1 MNFLYP
7 GFLFALLAVAIPILI
22 HLFNFRKFKRVY
34 FSNVQFLK
42 EAKEEGT
49 AREKLK
55 HLLLLISRILA
66 LVFLVLAFAQP
77 ILSSG
82 PATKKNLTDNVVSIY
97 VDNSFSMETVNKAG
111 SLLDEAKRRAIEIV
125 RGYDL
130 NARFRLIT
138 NDFEGRHQRLVNR
151 EEFIDLL
158 EEVKI
163 SSAMRTL
170 QQVINRELGSSNANI
185 NRTDYIISDFQT
197 SFVGSTPITSNP
209 EIHANLIKLNANK
222 LPNVAIDSLWFLSP
236 LHKPN
241 DAEKLVVHLKNYSN
255 QEVKGISVNLSI
267 NQQQR
272 SVSRLNL
279 PANGFR
285 NDTLSFSGLKS
296 GWQKGTVSL
305 KDYPVTFDDQLNF
318 TFKVDQ
324 EMRVLSIYGGK
335 NEKYIKSLFSVD
347 TYFKL
352 SEMQESN
359 INYSNFNNYKLI
371 ILNELKEPSS
381 GLAES
386 IKIFLK
392 NGGSVVIFPDL
403 NGNQQEYSSFLNA
416 ISLPSVK
423 ESKKETLF
431 VNTIDLKN
439 ELFKDVFEQI
449 PKTLDL
455 PKVEHYFLYEPQT
468 KSNRI
473 NILQVP
479 PNQLFFAQ
487 YRVNNGKVFLSAT
500 SLDAKDSNLPLHPI
514 FVPLMYRIAFASTGT
529 TRLFYT
535 LGKDD
540 LLEGQKITLGSN
552 QSLKLTAKKFDVI
565 PELRQVPGNTLLYV
579 ADQVKTA
586 GFYNLNKA
594 DSLLAVYAFNENR
607 KESNM
612 TYATDKSLNDLFPK
626 NKATVFNMQKD
637 KISSGLDLKN
647 NSNEL
652 WKLCIVLCAVFLGVE
667 ILLIKFFN
675 KTKNLKTS

>member
-7 GFLFALLAVAIPILI
+7 GFLFALLAVVIPVLI

-55 HLLLLISRILA
+55 NLLLLFARIFA
-66 LVFLVLAFAQP
+66 IIFLVLAFAQP

-82 PATKKNLTDNVVSIY
+82 TAAKKDLNNNVVSIY
-97 VDNSFSMETVNKAG
+97 VDNSFSMEAVNKEG

-125 RGYDL
+125 KGYDL
-130 NARFRLIT
+130 NARFRLLT

-151 EEFIDLL
+151 EEFINLL
-158 EEVKI
+158 EEVKV
-163 SSAMRTL
+163 SSANRSL
-170 QQVINRELGSSNANI
+170 QQVINRASGSSTANT
-185 NRTDYIISDFQT
+185 NRTDYLISDFQT
-197 SFVGSTPITSNP
+197 SFVGSVPLNLAPDVNP
-209 EIHANLIKLNANK
+209 NLVKISANK
-222 LPNVAIDSLWFLSP
+222 LPNVAVDSVWFLSP

-241 DAEKLVVHLKNYSN
+241 DAEKLIVHLKNYSD
-255 QEVKGISVNLSI
+255 QEVKGVSVNLSI

-279 PANGFR
+279 PANGFK
-285 NDTLSFSGLKS
+285 NDTLNFSGLKS

-318 TFKVDQ
+318 TFKVDP
-324 EMRVLSIYGGK
+324 EMNVLSIYGGT
-335 NEKYIKSLFSVD
+335 NEKYVKSLFSADV
-347 TYFKL
+347 YFKL
-352 SEMQESN
+352 TEMQESN
-359 INYSNFNNYKLI
+359 INYSNFNDYKLI
-371 ILNELKEPSS
+371 VLNELKEPSS
-381 GLAES
+381 GLAAS
-386 IKIFLK
+386 IKTFLK

-403 NGNQQEYSSFLNA
+403 NGSQQEYSRFLNA
-416 ISLPSVK
+416 ISLPSIK

-431 VNTIDLKN
+431 VNKIDLKN

-455 PKVEHYFLYEPQT
+455 PKVEYYFVYKQHI
-468 KSNRI
+468 KSDRI

-479 PNQLFFAQ
+479 PGQLFFAQ
-487 YRVNNGKVFLSAT
+487 YRVDNGKVYLSAT

-529 TRLFYT
+529 KRLFYT
-535 LGKDD
+535 LRKDD
-540 LLEGQKITLGSN
+540 LLEGQKITLGTN
-552 QSLKLTAKKFDVI
+552 QSLKLTAKNFEVI

-579 ADQVKTA
+579 ADQVRTA
-586 GFYNLNKA
+586 GFYNLNKT
-594 DSLLAVYAFNENR
+594 DSLMAVYAFNENR

-612 TYATDKSLNDLFPK
+612 TYATEKSLNNLFPK
-626 NKATVFNMQKD
+626 NRAVVIDIQKD
-637 KISSGLDLKN
+637 KISSGIGLKN
-647 NSNEL
+647 NSSEL

-667 ILLIKFFN
+667 ILLIKFFH
-675 KTKNLKTS
+675 KTRNLQTS